1 MNFPLSVIL
10 SFLAAGPVA
19 AQSLALPPAVA
30 REFQEWKRQCAPD
43 GEAEF
48 SNDYLTIVDIDGDGH
63 DDYILNGDGVTC
75 IANGQITA
83 RGGGN
88 GGTSLKIFT
97 HKGKTVVKALDVF
110 TQGAD
115 IRAHKGFAVVNTLE
129 GSYRIANGKAS
140 VVKPSNGGNTVY
152 TLGR

>member
-1 MNFPLSVIL
+1 MKYAVSVIL
-10 SFLAAGPVA
+10 SLIAAGPVA
-19 AQSLALPPAVA
+19 AQSSALPPPVA

-43 GEAEF
+43 GQAEF
-48 SNDYLTIVDIDGDGH
+48 SSDYLTIVDIDGDGH

-75 IANGQITA
+75 VANGQITA

-88 GGTSLKIFT
+88 GGTSLKVFT
-97 HKGKTVVKALDVF
+97 RKGNTVVKVLDVF

-140 VVKPSNGGNTVY
+140 IVKRSNSGSVVY